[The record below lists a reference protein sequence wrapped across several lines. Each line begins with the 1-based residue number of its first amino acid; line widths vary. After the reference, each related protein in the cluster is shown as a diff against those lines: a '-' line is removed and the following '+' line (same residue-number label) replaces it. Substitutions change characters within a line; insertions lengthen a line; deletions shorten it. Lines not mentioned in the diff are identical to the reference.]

1 MSQTPS
7 IRTRLVHQ
15 LITFGALF
23 QRPMTLGVRGL
34 IIDKDERILLVKHT
48 YVTGFYLPGGGVEP
62 GETIVQALERELRE
76 ECAISLKSPPL
87 LHNIYLNKRSSLRDH
102 VALFL
107 IRDFSD
113 EGPRLPI
120 KRSQKSNIS
129 QLMNYPMRQPLQHG
143 RALMR
148 SLITLRLLLTGDS
161 LAKQRV
167 KSSIT
172 LNQRI

>member
-1 MSQTPS
+1 
-7 IRTRLVHQ
+7 
-15 LITFGALF
+15 
-23 QRPMTLGVRGL
+23 MTLGVRGL

-113 EGPRLPI
+113 EGPRLPDKEI
-120 KRSQKSNIS
+120 AEVKYFSVNE
-129 QLMNYPMRQPLQHG
+129 LPNEATPAT
-143 RALMR
+143 RAR
-148 SLITLRLLLTGDS
+148 INEIINNTPT
-161 LAKQRV
+161 
-167 KSSIT
+167 SSYW
-172 LNQRI
+172 

>member
-1 MSQTPS
+1 
-7 IRTRLVHQ
+7 
-15 LITFGALF
+15 
-23 QRPMTLGVRGL
+23 MTLGVRGL

-87 LHNIYLNKRSSLRDH
+87 LHNIYLNKRSSSRDH

-113 EGPRLPI
+113 EGPRLPDKEI
-120 KRSQKSNIS
+120 AEVKYFSVNE
-129 QLMNYPMRQPLQHG
+129 LPNEATPAT
-143 RALMR
+143 RAR
-148 SLITLRLLLTGDS
+148 INEIINNTPT
-161 LAKQRV
+161 
-167 KSSIT
+167 SSYW
-172 LNQRI
+172 

>member
-1 MSQTPS
+1 MPQTPS

-113 EGPRLPI
+113 EGPRLPDKEI
-120 KRSQKSNIS
+120 AEVKYFSVNE
-129 QLMNYPMRQPLQHG
+129 LPNEATPAT
-143 RALMR
+143 RAR
-148 SLITLRLLLTGDS
+148 INEIINNTPT
-161 LAKQRV
+161 
-167 KSSIT
+167 SSYW
-172 LNQRI
+172 

>member
-113 EGPRLPI
+113 EGPRLPDKEI
-120 KRSQKSNIS
+120 AEVKYFSVNE
-129 QLMNYPMRQPLQHG
+129 LPNEATPAT
-143 RALMR
+143 RAR
-148 SLITLRLLLTGDS
+148 INEIINNTPT
-161 LAKQRV
+161 
-167 KSSIT
+167 SSYW
-172 LNQRI
+172 

>member
-87 LHNIYLNKRSSLRDH
+87 LHNIYLNKRSSSRDH

-113 EGPRLPI
+113 EGPRLPDKEI
-120 KRSQKSNIS
+120 AEVKYFSVNE
-129 QLMNYPMRQPLQHG
+129 LPNEATPAT
-143 RALMR
+143 RAR
-148 SLITLRLLLTGDS
+148 INEIINNTPT
-161 LAKQRV
+161 
-167 KSSIT
+167 SSYW
-172 LNQRI
+172 

>member
-87 LHNIYLNKRSSLRDH
+87 LHNIYLNKRSSSRDH

-113 EGPRLPI
+113 EGPRLPDKEI
-120 KRSQKSNIS
+120 AEVKYFSVNE
-129 QLMNYPMRQPLQHG
+129 LPNEATPAT
-143 RALMR
+143 RAR
-148 SLITLRLLLTGDS
+148 INEIINNTPTDS
-161 LAKQRV
+161 YW
-167 KSSIT
+167 
-172 LNQRI
+172 